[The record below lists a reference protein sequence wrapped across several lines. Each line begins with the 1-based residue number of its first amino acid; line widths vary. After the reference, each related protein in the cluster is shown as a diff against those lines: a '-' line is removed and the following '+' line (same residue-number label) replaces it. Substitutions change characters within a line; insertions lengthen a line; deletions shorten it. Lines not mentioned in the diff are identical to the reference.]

1 MRTMTT
7 RLTVV
12 GLGYIGLPTAAVFA
26 EAGFTV
32 AGVDV
37 NPDAV
42 EAINEGRAHIF
53 EPGLDQLV
61 KEVVTSGAFSASA
74 EMSPAESFVIAVPT
88 PFMGD
93 HEPDLSYVEAAS
105 RAIAPLLERGNLI
118 VLESTSPVGA
128 TEQVAQWIQELR
140 PDLTVPVNGN
150 PGDIAIAYCPER
162 VLPGKILYEIR
173 NNDRLLG
180 GLSPAC
186 AQQAVDLY
194 SEVAAGKCHT
204 TTARTAELAKLSEN
218 AFRDVNIA
226 FANELSVIADRYG
239 IDARELIGL
248 ANLHPRVNILQPG
261 PGVGGHCIAVDPWFI
276 VDSAPDV
283 ALLIKQARLT
293 NDAKPSWVVDKV
305 LAAIGL
311 VGSPS
316 VACLGLAYKPD
327 IDDLRESPAI
337 EVVKQLRSRTDV
349 SIAVVEPNVTQLPA
363 QLAGDNV
370 ELVGLDAALAE
381 ANIIVMLVSHGEFVA
396 LDASA
401 FGEAIVVDTVGVL
414 DSIKMSGL

>member
-1 MRTMTT
+1 MTT

-61 KEVVTSGAFSASA
+61 KEVVTSGALSASA

-305 LAAIGL
+305 LAAMASVDEPV
-311 VGSPS
+311 VG
-316 VACLGLAYKPD
+316 CLGLAYKPD

-337 EVVKQLRSRTDV
+337 EVVKRLRSRTDAR
-349 SIAVVEPNVTQLPA
+349 ILVVEPNVAQLPA
-363 QLAGDNV
+363 QLDAENV
-370 ELVGLDAALAE
+370 EFAGVDRALAE
-381 ANIIVMLVSHGEFVA
+381 ANVIVVLVSHGEFLA
-396 LDASA
+396 LDQDA
-401 FGEAIVVDTVGVL
+401 FGDAAVVDTVGVL
-414 DSIKMSGL
+414 ESIMRSVR